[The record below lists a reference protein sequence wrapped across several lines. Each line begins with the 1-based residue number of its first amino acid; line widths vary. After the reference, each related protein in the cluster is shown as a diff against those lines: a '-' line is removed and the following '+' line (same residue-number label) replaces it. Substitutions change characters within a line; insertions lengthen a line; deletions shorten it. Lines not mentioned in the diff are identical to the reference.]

1 MKLFSKTRRSGYA
14 AASHSRGVTL
24 IELMIVVV
32 IIGILAAIAYPSYQR
47 YVARTHRTAAAAC
60 LSQFA
65 QGMERYYT
73 TNLTYVGGDGL
84 IAPGCTTEGDLNR
97 FYAIDFRAGS
107 VTQSAYI
114 VEAVPTDV
122 QTRGERGLCG
132 TLSIDQRG
140 ERLPNT
146 DACR

>member
-1 MKLFSKTRRSGYA
+1 MKHSSKRRSGYA
-14 AASHSRGVTL
+14 AASHARGVTL

-32 IIGILAAIAYPSYQR
+32 IIGILGAIAYPSYQR

-73 TNLTYVGGDGL
+73 TNLSYEDGDDRVR
-84 IAPGCTTEGDLNR
+84 PGCQTENDLNR
-97 FYAIDFRAGS
+97 FYNFVFPAAP
-107 VTQSAYI
+107 TQSTFR
-114 VEAVPTDV
+114 VEARPTDV
-122 QTRGERGLCG
+122 QTRAERALCG
-132 TLSIDQRG
+132 TLSIDETGR
-140 ERLPNT
+140 RLPDN